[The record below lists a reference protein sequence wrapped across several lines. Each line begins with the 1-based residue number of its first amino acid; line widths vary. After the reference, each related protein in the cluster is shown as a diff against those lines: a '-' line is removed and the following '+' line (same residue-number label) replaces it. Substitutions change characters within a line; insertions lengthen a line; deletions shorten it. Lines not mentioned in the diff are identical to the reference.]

1 MKKYNDLSDWNDKV
15 IGVSFKDER
24 QIEKLY
30 NDDYEEEYIKFIER
44 INKKIINF
52 LNIILL
58 EKNDIDMNKKEKK

>member
-30 NDDYEEEYIKFIER
+30 NDDCEEEYIKFIER